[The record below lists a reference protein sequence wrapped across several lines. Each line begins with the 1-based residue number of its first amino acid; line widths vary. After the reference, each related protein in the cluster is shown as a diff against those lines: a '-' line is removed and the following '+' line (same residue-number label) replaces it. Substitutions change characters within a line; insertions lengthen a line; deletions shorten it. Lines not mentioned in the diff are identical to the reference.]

1 MRGKL
6 MGSVRR
12 DTYNDVLMR
21 SAKYTNPESIK
32 RLIANVS
39 TLEKLS
45 LKGDQVALS
54 ILIDIKTVLGGYGMD
69 KTILTERQRDA
80 IVLNLIYGY
89 TQKEIGKE
97 WGMTQRAIGY
107 IINNGIK
114 RIITQLEKG
123 YKGGL
128 EYYGEG

>member
-1 MRGKL
+1 

-97 WGMTQRAIGY
+97 WGMTQRAVGY
-107 IINNGIK
+107 IINNGIR

-128 EYYGEG
+128 EHYGEG

>member
-1 MRGKL
+1 

-39 TLEKLS
+39 TLEELS

-97 WGMTQRAIGY
+97 WGMTQRAVGY
-107 IINNGIK
+107 IINNGIR

-128 EYYGEG
+128 EHYGEG